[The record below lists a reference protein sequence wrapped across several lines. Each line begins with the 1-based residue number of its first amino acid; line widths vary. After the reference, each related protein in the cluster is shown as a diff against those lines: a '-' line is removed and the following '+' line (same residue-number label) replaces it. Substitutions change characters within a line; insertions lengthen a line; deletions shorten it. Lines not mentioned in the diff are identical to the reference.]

1 MASIHFSVER
11 QHAELTYGREYA
23 ADHGGLLPD
32 DRFWTIVEH
41 KFSVTMETG
50 HLHRFQHYHPFITPL
65 LLTDYELRHQRVA
78 TLPPPVA
85 TLPPP
90 VATLSPPVPMTPPS
104 APGQATPPPSVVVSA
119 VPEPTSWL
127 LLGLGLCLT
136 LCIAKLLGD

>member
-1 MASIHFSVER
+1 MASIHFSVEH
-11 QHAELTYGREYA
+11 QHAEFAYAREHA
-23 ADHGGLLPD
+23 ATHGGFLPN

-50 HLHRFQHYHPFITPL
+50 HLHRFQHYHPFITPP

-90 VATLSPPVPMTPPS
+90 VA
-104 APGQATPPPSVVVSA
+104 GQATQPPPVVVSA

>member
-11 QHAELTYGREYA
+11 RHAELAYGREHA
-23 ADHGGLLPD
+23 ADHGGLLPN

-41 KFSVTMETG
+41 KFSVTMEAG
-50 HLHRFQHYHPFITPL
+50 HLHRFQHYHPAITPL
-65 LLTDYELRHQRVA
+65 LLTDYELRHR
-78 TLPPPVA
+78 PVA

-90 VATLSPPVPMTPPS
+90 VATLSPPVATLPPS
-104 APGQATPPPSVVVSA
+104 APGQATQPPPVVVAA
-119 VPEPTSWL
+119 VPVPSSWL